1 MGVRTRVRDRH
12 LQRSAVRAIARRR
25 GPVRDPGPR
34 VSGVARGV
42 NLRQGAG
49 LMTIK
54 RFGCLGL
61 LLLLLFFSLLLNVI
75 LAAANGKKL
84 TTSRLIER
92 KPPQFDETTVESGAS
107 SDKVAI
113 VSLQGLISSSVA
125 GVLGD
130 NMVDDMKIALRQAA
144 EDDKVKAIILHI
156 DSPGGEVTAADTIYN
171 AVRAARTRK
180 PVVVYMG
187 SVAASGGYYVACG
200 GNYLMA
206 NETTITGSI
215 GVIIE
220 TVNYEGLLDKIGVQA
235 VVFKS
240 GAYKDILS
248 GSRPMTPEEKAYVQ
262 RLVMQTY
269 DKFVTIVA
277 DERRLPV
284 DQLRHG
290 IADGRILSGVDAL
303 QDKLIDHTGYI
314 EDAFKKAKEL
324 AHAPDARVVKYQAKF
339 HLGRLFKMLGQAAP
353 PTLELS
359 LPQGLA
365 PRLEP
370 GRLYL
375 LPQF

>member
-1 MGVRTRVRDRH
+1 
-12 LQRSAVRAIARRR
+12 
-25 GPVRDPGPR
+25 
-34 VSGVARGV
+34 
-42 NLRQGAG
+42 
-49 LMTIK
+49 MTIK